1 MMVRLIMMI
10 GALYET
16 RVSYLPHVQPTTAE
30 GGSGKRMVG
39 VTQRDSDAAAI
50 PLDSEPGRESA
61 PHHEIIVSDD
71 FRSFLDRVFRQ

>member
-1 MMVRLIMMI
+1 MVRLIMMI

-50 PLDSEPGRESA
+50 PLDSEPGRES
-61 PHHEIIVSDD
+61 EIIVSDD